1 MYFDSH
7 SNLKKTKAKTNFK
20 KYKGLRCW
28 LLLLRRTIYLHITV
42 FCEHIFA
49 PKLSNLPLLWCGH
62 YRLEHGCCSPPPLLS
77 VFLSVFLSLLC
88 QVPSTQRIICFLI
101 YASHTSFP
109 SGHLGEGWE
118 MMIRI
123 SGKMGYLS
131 SFKQM
136 RPNPG
141 TPKRSGHILAF
152 HSARFPP
159 WVSP

>member
-1 MYFDSH
+1 MLTFVI
-7 SNLKKTKAKTNFK
+7 
-20 KYKGLRCW
+20 
-28 LLLLRRTIYLHITV
+28 RRTIYLHITV

-49 PKLSNLPLLWCGH
+49 PKLSNLPCFGAVITDWNTVVVLLH
-62 YRLEHGCCSPPPLLS
+62 HFS
-77 VFLSVFLSLLC
+77 VSFSLFLSLLC
-88 QVPSTQRIICFLI
+88 QVPSTQRIICFLV

-118 MMIRI
+118 MMIRT

-141 TPKRSGHILAF
+141 TTKRSGHILAF